1 MADKARVFSVLV
13 EPFLSFSSAQLED
26 PFRLV
31 RVSEMPVQHVVLNC
45 KLHVGPQKLLAEDV

>member
-1 MADKARVFSVLV
+1 MFSVLV
-13 EPFLSFSSAQLED
+13 EPFISFSSAQLED

-45 KLHVGPQKLLAEDV
+45 KLHVGSQSCWLKTLNVDL